1 MKIGQTADVIDV
13 GWAAFGTAFAAKRSP
28 SWHEGSLTHTVTA
41 ALNAV
46 TAPLLAVR
54 SDGSLLFGNRAAHSL
69 LRESRWLEALQGR
82 VVCCAHSDSSPMLSA
97 AIARL
102 DCCVG
107 CTVLLTNR
115 RTGEQAVATVSPIAP
130 ENTPGSPNALGTG
143 LLWLTTSEL
152 EHAAVRQV
160 SRLFSLTRAEEQI
173 LAQLVDG
180 ADVREA
186 AARHRISIHTARNQL
201 KSIFLKTGRHSQAQ
215 LLTLVVRMASLQA
228 PAGEV
233 EVQAG

>member
-1 MKIGQTADVIDV
+1 MDEGLQFSLTPHGWAELSSKHYKQKAARLVRTASHSNGKRGRARIRDRRVTLKIGQTADVIDV

-107 CTVLLTNR
+107 CTVLLRSEER
-115 RTGEQAVATVSPIAP
+115 RVGKEC
-130 ENTPGSPNALGTG
+130 
-143 LLWLTTSEL
+143 W
-152 EHAAVRQV
+152 
-160 SRLFSLTRAEEQI
+160 
-173 LAQLVDG
+173 
-180 ADVREA
+180 
-186 AARHRISIHTARNQL
+186 
-201 KSIFLKTGRHSQAQ
+201 
-215 LLTLVVRMASLQA
+215 
-228 PAGEV
+228 
-233 EVQAG
+233 